1 MWIEPPLDLS
11 AIPREPGVYRMCN
24 GEGTVIY
31 IGKARNLVRRVSS
44 YFQRMPESPRTQAM
58 VQQVR
63 EIQLTVTAS
72 EAEALLLEHNLIKQI
87 KPRYNVLLKD
97 AKSYPWIVLTSE
109 LFPRLLLYRGN
120 HHGKRKHDGDYFGPF
135 PNAGAVRQTLQV
147 MQKVFALRDCD
158 EATFRSRSRPCMQH
172 QIGRCSAP
180 CVNRVDQAAYR
191 KQVEEARQ
199 FLRGRS
205 PKLLEAWQ
213 QEMEQAAARMAF
225 ERAALLRDRIRMLR
239 SVVSSEHADDLPPD
253 ADAITLL
260 RQSGGV
266 LAAIGV
272 RRGGRDLGVQTV
284 EVKQA
289 LDAEDSEVLHS
300 LLLARYHQERPPALI
315 LLEAEPTTVEMMKD
329 LIKVLVLGK
338 TIRVEAPQRGAR
350 LEWLAKV
357 RHSAERTL
365 AAMGEGDQ
373 RPAFIALAE
382 LLGLDGVPERI
393 AAVDNAHLGGQQMV
407 AAITFADHAGAE
419 KKNYRHYRLQGVPPA
434 DDYAAMAA
442 VLDRFFRAIDEGVMP
457 CPDLML
463 IDGGRGQLAVAKQA
477 AADHG
482 LSQLKLVAVSK
493 GAERKVGNEQLWR
506 AWLGS
511 DQSPLSP
518 GRHSPALLLIARVR
532 DEAHR
537 FAGRYMRKR
546 KQQGMFTSA
555 LDAIPG
561 IGKQR
566 RMQLLSHFGG
576 IQGVRAASRK
586 QLVDAPGIATKLA
599 EAIFMA
605 MRD

>member
-1 MWIEPPLDLS
+1 MWINPPLELS
-11 AIPREPGVYRMCN
+11 DIPREPGVYRMCD
-24 GEGTVIY
+24 GEGKVIY
-31 IGKARNLVRRVSS
+31 IGKARNLRRRVSS
-44 YFQRMPESPRTQAM
+44 YFQRMPESPRTQTM

-97 AKSYPWIVLTSE
+97 AKSYPWIVLTNE
-109 LFPRLLLYRGN
+109 PFPRLLLYRGS
-120 HHGKRKHDGDYFGPF
+120 HRGRRKHGGDYFGPF

-180 CVNRVDQAAYR
+180 CVSRVDEAAYR

-260 RQSGGV
+260 RQGGGV

-289 LDAEDSEVLHS
+289 VDADDGEILHS
-300 LLLARYHQERPPALI
+300 LLLTRYHQDTPPALV
-315 LLEAEPTTVEMMKD
+315 LLEAEPAVMEGVID
-329 LIKVLVLGK
+329 LMNLLAPQQRV
-338 TIRVEAPQRGAR
+338 RVEVPQRGVR
-350 LEWLAKV
+350 LAWLAKV

-365 AAMGEGDQ
+365 AAMGTGDQ
-373 RPAFIALAE
+373 RPAFVALAE
-382 LLGLDGVPERI
+382 LLELDGVPERI

-407 AAITFADHAGAE
+407 AAITFAGHAGAE
-419 KKNYRHYRLQGVPPA
+419 KEHYRHYRLQGVPPA

-442 VLDRFFRAIDEGVMP
+442 VLGRFFRAIDEGVMP
-457 CPDLML
+457 CPDVML
-463 IDGGRGQLAVAKQA
+463 IDGGRGQLAIAKQA

-482 LSQLKLVAVSK
+482 LRQLKLVAVSK

-506 AWLGS
+506 AWLDT
-511 DQSPLSP
+511 DQTPLTP

-555 LDAIPG
+555 LDVIPG

-586 QLVDAPGIATKLA
+586 QLAEATGISTRLA